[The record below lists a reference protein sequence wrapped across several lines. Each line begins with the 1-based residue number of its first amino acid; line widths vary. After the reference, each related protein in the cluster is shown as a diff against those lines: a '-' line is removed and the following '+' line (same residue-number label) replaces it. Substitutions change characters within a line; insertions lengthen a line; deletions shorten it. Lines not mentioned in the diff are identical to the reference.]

1 MKNISFYVFHY
12 IGKALDATIVPTKID
27 YKNRRF
33 EFDLKTIPD
42 SDRYD
47 LQDKLLNIGLGE
59 EFFVSLFPD
68 DTDGDKRDDYSGI
81 VKFVRIPNI
90 QEFTHSYYR
99 SSYIVEE
106 A

>member
-1 MKNISFYVFHY
+1 M
-12 IGKALDATIVPTKID
+12 
-27 YKNRRF
+27 
-33 EFDLKTIPD
+33 
-42 SDRYD
+42 
-47 LQDKLLNIGLGE
+47 
-59 EFFVSLFPD
+59 SLFPD
-68 DTDGDKRDDYSGI
+68 DSDGDKRDDYSGI